1 MKVNIALPSFASL
14 PVASVKGIFAKNT
27 SVYVQI
33 ILNDKIRKSGPFVLP
48 WHIIA
53 LILHS
58 CELLRL
64 CVF

>member
-14 PVASVKGIFAKNT
+14 PVASVKGIFAKK

-33 ILNDKIRKSGPFVLP
+33 NLNDKIRKSGPFVLP